1 MIWQRF
7 LTALF
12 GIPLILV
19 VFYLGGIPLLLF
31 SLVIVLMGLSEFFDL
46 MGRMGFTPVFSPAY
60 LVSIIILLGTYY
72 DLKPYLGF
80 FLWLVVLFF
89 FWYFIVHFPRIAL
102 QDVGVSLL
110 GVYYVAGL
118 YSYLL
123 WARFHLSEGFTWAL
137 LMLLLTWTN
146 DTASFFIGT
155 KFGRKRLC
163 PRLSPK
169 KSLEG
174 AVGGLC
180 FTIIIAVIFAF
191 FTNAGY
197 GYLALL
203 GALAAV
209 LGTMGDLFE
218 SAFKRFAQMK
228 DSGTILPGHGGVL
241 DRLDSL
247 LLVAPLV
254 YYYLQLLKLS

>member
-110 GVYYVAGL
+110 GVYYVA
-118 YSYLL
+118 
-123 WARFHLSEGFTWAL
+123 RFVQLSPLGKIPIFLKDSRAL

-146 DTASFFIGT
+146 DTASFYRYKVWSGSDYAP
-155 KFGRKRLC
+155 GLVRKRAWKVLSGAC
-163 PRLSPK
+163 ALRLS
-169 KSLEG
+169 
-174 AVGGLC
+174 
-180 FTIIIAVIFAF
+180 
-191 FTNAGY
+191 
-197 GYLALL
+197 
-203 GALAAV
+203 
-209 LGTMGDLFE
+209 
-218 SAFKRFAQMK
+218 
-228 DSGTILPGHGGVL
+228 
-241 DRLDSL
+241 
-247 LLVAPLV
+247 
-254 YYYLQLLKLS
+254 